1 MHGPLHLEKVPRSY
15 RRLPVAASIEQAAW
29 VGSCAGPRYH
39 AASQGGGPLVGRHE
53 RHEQDGCGGTS
64 MNGLATRRSMLTS
77 AAVMAAVETVRA
89 ADPKAAVRVAIMGLG
104 SRGSAL
110 LQAFLAAGAE
120 VAGLCDVDD
129 NAAARAAAAVAKRQD
144 AKPCVERDVR
154 RLLDDSALDALVVAT
169 PNHWHAPATILACQ
183 AGKHVYVEK
192 PCSHTPDEGELALA
206 AARRHGVVVQHGTQR
221 RSWPWVQ
228 EAVKAVQDGALGPVH
243 VARSW
248 YTNRRPSIGRGQK
261 VAPPATLDWMLW
273 QGPAPERPFASNVL
287 PYNWHWWWHWGN
299 GELGNN
305 GVHGLDV
312 ARWALGVTFPTR
324 VTSAGGRWYHDDDQ
338 ETPDTMTVAYE
349 FPGGVM
355 ITWEGQ
361 SCTPLGPQGSTFGVS
376 FHGPEASLVIDTEGW
391 RVLDRKNQTVAEHE
405 ATKRDEVAHVADFLA
420 AIRAGRR
427 PNADIADGHASA
439 LLCHLGNI
447 AHRTDTV
454 LHTRP
459 EDGHI
464 VGADDAAALW
474 TKEYRPGWR
483 PTA

>member
-1 MHGPLHLEKVPRSY
+1 MP
-15 RRLPVAASIEQAAW
+15 RRLTRRTLLATAAVAAGSTAA
-29 VGSCAGPRYH
+29 
-39 AASQGGGPLVGRHE
+39 AAP
-53 RHEQDGCGGTS
+53 
-64 MNGLATRRSMLTS
+64 
-77 AAVMAAVETVRA
+77 AAP
-89 ADPKAAVRVAIMGLG
+89 ADRLRVAVMGLG

-120 VAGLCDVDD
+120 IAGLCDVDD
-129 NAAARAAAAVAKRQD
+129 AATGRAAEAVASRQN
-144 AKPCVERDVR
+144 AKPRIERGIR
-154 RLLDDSALDALVVAT
+154 RLLDDASIDAVVVAT
-169 PNHWHAPATILACQ
+169 PNHWHAPATILAAA

-192 PCSHTPDEGELALA
+192 PCSHTPEEGELAVA

-228 EAVKAVQDGALGPVH
+228 EAVKAVQDGTIGPVH

-248 YTNRRPSIGRGQK
+248 YTNRRPSIGRGERI
-261 VAPPATLDWMLW
+261 VPPPTLDWTLW
-273 QGPAPERPFASNVL
+273 QGPAPERPYASNVV
-287 PYNWHWWWHWGN
+287 PYNWHWFWHWGN

-324 VTSAGGRWYHDDDQ
+324 VISSGGRWYHDDDQ

-349 FPGGVM
+349 FPGGTM

-361 SCTPLGPQGSTFGVS
+361 SCSPLGPQGSSFGVS
-376 FHGPEASLVIDTEGW
+376 FHGPEASLVIDTAGW
-391 RVLDRKNQTVAEHE
+391 RILDSKNKAVAEHE
-405 ATKRDEVAHVADFLA
+405 GTKKDDGLHVVDFLA
-420 AIRAGRR
+420 AIRDGRR
-427 PNADIADGHASA
+427 PNADIAEGHASA
-439 LLCHLGNI
+439 LLCHLGTI
-447 AHRTDTV
+447 AHRTDRV

-459 EDGHI
+459 DDGHI

-483 PTA
+483 PS